1 MAPCKSL
8 RISKKTPRATIE
20 WLISE
25 LQGEWEIKVGK
36 VSKRHKLVDLL
47 PMPQI
52 QRAYLKE
59 EISFQRYIIWGSNLT
74 SF

>member
-1 MAPCKSL
+1 MAPCNEPKN
-8 RISKKTPRATIE
+8 KQRATE
-20 WLISE
+20 GYYRMTYKLAKR
-25 LQGEWEIKVGK
+25 GVKNKVNK
-36 VSKRHKLVDLL
+36 VSKRYKLVDLL

-59 EISFQRYIIWGSNLT
+59 EISFKRYIIWGSNLI